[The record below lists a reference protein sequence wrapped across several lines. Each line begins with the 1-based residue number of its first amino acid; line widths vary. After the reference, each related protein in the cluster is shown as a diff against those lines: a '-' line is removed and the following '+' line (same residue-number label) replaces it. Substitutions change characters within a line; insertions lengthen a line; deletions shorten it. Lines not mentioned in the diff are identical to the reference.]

1 MLKNIVAFLFYR
13 NNLVY
18 KCDLP
23 ANVGGMADPDRIQ
36 ALVDNFVNL
45 RRENC
50 RTLARLKALEAVIA
64 QSVPSAE
71 RAAWYERVD
80 RQYERCLQDLL
91 EQFEKQSPGFAAL
104 FDDRGPDELRG
115 LE

>member
-1 MLKNIVAFLFYR
+1 MT
-13 NNLVY
+13 
-18 KCDLP
+18 DS
-23 ANVGGMADPDRIQ
+23 DRIR
-36 ALVDNFVNL
+36 VIIDNFLKL

-64 QSVPSAE
+64 QSIPPAE
-71 RAAWYERVD
+71 REVWYTRVD

-104 FDDRGPDELRG
+104 LDDRGPDELRG
-115 LE
+115 L